1 MAKKDYKDTVVL
13 EVKDDKA
20 EAKENVVEAEA
31 RDERAEEKSKLEKMS
46 KDELIKYALRAKEN
60 LWSSHDQRD
69 ELEKFLRE
77 RDEKIVQLSNAN
89 RELEDRVSDSEKD
102 KKHLDNQLVKAQ
114 SEIKSLE
121 AEKGK
126 VVGLVHQVTDLKDK
140 IKNKDDAAKREQL
153 NLERSHKAET
163 DEFKSNISQLKEEL
177 KGSKAEIKKLKAD
190 LKKAEDRADAFEES
204 FGEARDANFAGMIV
218 RDIPRE
224 MGLGFEAAD
233 EKTKEEFEDF
243 LSGVRERYL
252 SVACGAIKAAD
263 DKILSQETAADEL
276 KEAEKELKDSESLEE
291 LAIQRK
297 EAAKRKLEEKKRNFI
312 EAKGEA

>member
-1 MAKKDYKDTVVL
+1 MAKKDYKDTIVL
-13 EVKDDKA
+13 DPIKGEEIKSEAVKT
-20 EAKENVVEAEA
+20 AKPVSRV
-31 RDERAEEKSKLEKMS
+31 DEERSKCESMS
-46 KDELIKYALRAKEN
+46 RDELINYLLQTKEN
-60 LWSSHDQRD
+60 LWSSHDERD
-69 ELEKFLRE
+69 LLEKKIRDGDQKLAEAKETE
-77 RDEKIVQLSNAN
+77 RQLNAK
-89 RELEDRVSDSEKD
+89 VSDSEKG
-102 KKHLDNQLVKAQ
+102 KKALENQLAGLKDEMKILYSKAGE
-114 SEIKSLE
+114 SSKLR
-121 AEKGK
+121 G
-126 VVGLVHQVTDLKDK
+126 QVSDLQQQLKDK
-140 IKNKDDAAKREQL
+140 DNAAKNTQL

-163 DEFKSNISQLKEEL
+163 DGFNETIAQLKETV
-177 KGSKAEIKKLKAD
+177 KGLKAEVKKLKAD

-224 MGLGFEAAD
+224 MDLGFEAAD

-263 DKILSQETAADEL
+263 DKILSQETAANEL

>member
-77 RDEKIVQLSNAN
+77 RD
-89 RELEDRVSDSEKD
+89 VSDSEKD
-102 KKHLDNQLVKAQ
+102 KKHLENQLVKAQ

>member
-102 KKHLDNQLVKAQ
+102 KKHLENQLVKAQ

-126 VVGLVHQVTDLKDK
+126 VVELVHQVTDLKDK
-140 IKNKDDAAKREQL
+140 IKNKDDAARREQL

-163 DEFKSNISQLKEEL
+163 DEFKSSISQLKEEL

-190 LKKAEDRADAFEES
+190 LKKAEERADSFEES

-224 MGLGFEAAD
+224 MGLGFELAD
-233 EKTKEEFEDF
+233 EQTKEEFEAF
-243 LSGVRERYL
+243 LSGVRDRYL
-252 SVACGAIKAAD
+252 AVACGAIEAAD
-263 DKILSQETAADEL
+263 AKILSQETAADVL
-276 KEAEKELKDSESLEE
+276 KKAEKELEDLEGLSE
-291 LAIQRK
+291 LAIQRR
-297 EAAKRKLEEKKRNFI
+297 EAAQKKVEEARRAFV
-312 EAKGEA
+312 EAKDEA

>member
-102 KKHLDNQLVKAQ
+102 KKHLENQLVKAQ

-121 AEKGK
+121 AEKG
-126 VVGLVHQVTDLKDK
+126 
-140 IKNKDDAAKREQL
+140 
-153 NLERSHKAET
+153 
-163 DEFKSNISQLKEEL
+163 
-177 KGSKAEIKKLKAD
+177 
-190 LKKAEDRADAFEES
+190 
-204 FGEARDANFAGMIV
+204 
-218 RDIPRE
+218 
-224 MGLGFEAAD
+224 
-233 EKTKEEFEDF
+233 
-243 LSGVRERYL
+243 
-252 SVACGAIKAAD
+252 
-263 DKILSQETAADEL
+263 
-276 KEAEKELKDSESLEE
+276 
-291 LAIQRK
+291 
-297 EAAKRKLEEKKRNFI
+297 
-312 EAKGEA
+312 